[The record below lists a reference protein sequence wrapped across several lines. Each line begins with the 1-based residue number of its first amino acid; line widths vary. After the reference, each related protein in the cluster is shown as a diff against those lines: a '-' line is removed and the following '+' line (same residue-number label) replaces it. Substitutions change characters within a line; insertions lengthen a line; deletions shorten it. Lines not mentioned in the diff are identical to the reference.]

1 MENLQA
7 TIRQPRAEKDLDYA
21 KQHLGCVRSCAIS
34 RYQRKGSVPPV
45 AHKKIPF
52 KQWGGRVWLQRA
64 RLLDVLRDLDG
75 SLLTKRSS
83 GGGGR
88 PKSDASETRTH
99 AKAAG
104 GEGPDSYK
112 QPNQVKTRRPANFR
126 ASGAAGAFDCGRCRC

>member
-21 KQHLGCVRSCAIS
+21 TRYLGCVRSRGIS

-45 AHKKIPF
+45 ARRKIPF
-52 KQWGGRVWLQRA
+52 KQWGDRVWLLRA
-64 RLLDVLRDLDG
+64 ELLDFLRDLDG

-83 GGGGR
+83 GDGGR

-99 AKAAG
+99 AKVAG
-104 GEGPDSYK
+104 DEGLDSYK

-126 ASGAAGAFDCGRCRC
+126 ASGAVDAFDCGRCRC